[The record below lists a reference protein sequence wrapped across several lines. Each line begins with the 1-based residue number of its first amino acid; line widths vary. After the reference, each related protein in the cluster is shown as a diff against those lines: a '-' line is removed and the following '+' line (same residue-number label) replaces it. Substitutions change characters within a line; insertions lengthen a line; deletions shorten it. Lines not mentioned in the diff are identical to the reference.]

1 MGLVRGS
8 GGGGNVAGPIVAGG
22 VMPSSSFIVKPE
34 QLSSTT
40 TKTAVQPEQSSSPEM
55 TMSSGPTAIQ
65 KLGVPNVKEGV
76 NNTLSTLGGQ
86 SQNKSLLG
94 Q

>member
-22 VMPSSSFIVKPE
+22 VMPSSSFTVKPE
-34 QLSSTT
+34 QSSTT
-40 TKTAVQPEQSSSPEM
+40 TKPAVQPEQSSSPEM

-65 KLGVPNVKEGV
+65 KLGVPNVREGV

>member
-22 VMPSSSFIVKPE
+22 VMPSSSFTVKPE
-34 QLSSTT
+34 QSSTT
-40 TKTAVQPEQSSSPEM
+40 TKPAVQPEQSSSPEM
-55 TMSSGPTAIQ
+55 TMSAGPTAIQ
-65 KLGVPNVKEGV
+65 KLGVPNVREGV